1 APCRHR
7 SWRRARARR
16 RRLSLGCGRACLPR
30 RRLRRL
36 DVGGADGI
44 GAGAADPCLGRDG
57 RALRMTSVRIG
68 VVGCG
73 RIAQVMHL
81 PFLDELPEFEL
92 VALSDISP
100 AVLDGVAQRYPR
112 ATPCV
117 DYRELVAR
125 DDVDAV
131 AVCTPDHAAVAEEAA
146 RAGTHVFV
154 EKPLCFTPEE
164 GRSLA
169 AAVETSGVRV
179 MVGYMRRYDP
189 AVRRLLDELP

>member
-1 APCRHR
+1 MP
-7 SWRRARARR
+7 SVARAPALACLQEADVKRIR
-16 RRLSLGCGRACLPR
+16 IGMIGCGM
-30 RRLRRL
+30 
-36 DVGGADGI
+36 V
-44 GAGAADPCLGRDG
+44 
-57 RALRMTSVRIG
+57 
-68 VVGCG
+68 
-73 RIAQVMHL
+73 AQVMHL

-146 RAGTHVFV
+146 RAGKHVFV

-179 MVGYMRRYDP
+179 MVLVRVAVSSVP
-189 AVRRLLDELP
+189 AKGWLPSGLPSGGASSGA